1 MLSIGIEKSG
11 GKSMG
16 RPRSFCTT
24 QALNSAMQVFSRKG
38 YEGAS
43 IAELKK
49 AIGINSP
56 SLYAAFGSKKELFHR
71 VLAHYD
77 AQNKAFMDEILAESR
92 AQDVAS
98 LLLRGVAT
106 LVTDTS
112 GNNPRGG
119 LLVQSGLSCSD
130 PSIPAELAR
139 RRDHWEGELCKRF
152 VRAQVERDLSSGA
165 SPSALASYLMAVSIG
180 MCVLAAEGASQED
193 LLGIADMAATP
204 VRRASVD

>member
-1 MLSIGIEKSG
+1 
-11 GKSMG
+11 MG

-24 QALNSAMQVFSRKG
+24 QALNSAMQVFWRRG

-43 IAELKK
+43 IAELRK

-56 SLYAAFGSKKELFHR
+56 SLYAAFGSKKELFYR

-77 AQNKAFMDEILAESR
+77 AQNKVFMDEILAASR

-106 LVTDTS
+106 LATDAS

-119 LLVQSGLSCSD
+119 LLVQGGLSCSD
-130 PSIPAELAR
+130 PTIPAELAR
-139 RRDHWEGELCKRF
+139 RRVHWEGELCKRF
-152 VRAQVERDLSSGA
+152 VRAQVEGDLSSGA
-165 SPSALASYLMAVSIG
+165 SPPALASYLMAVSIG
-180 MCVLAAEGASQED
+180 MCVLAAERASRED
-193 LLGIADMAATP
+193 LLDIADMAATS
-204 VRRASVD
+204 VSRASLD